1 MRKGKVIAIIPARGG
16 SKGLPRKNLRLLGN
30 KTLVGHAI
38 DVYRSSKWI
47 DRVIL
52 SSDDKE
58 IMSVAKSHGAEV
70 PFTRP
75 AELATDHSPEWH
87 TWQHLLQTLY
97 KEEPYA
103 LFDALVCVPP
113 TSPLRNV
120 EDVDACIE
128 LLMETDADIVITVRE
143 SDRNPYFNM
152 IKIDSNGYAELAST
166 SKQTIHRRQD
176 APQIYD
182 ITTVAYAARPQFVL
196 NASSIFEGKVK
207 TVKVPRH
214 RALDIDTELDLQFA
228 EFLLKSANI
237 EGDCGK

>member
-1 MRKGKVIAIIPARGG
+1 MKTGKVIAIIPARGG

-38 DVYRSSKWI
+38 DVSLSSKWI

-58 IMSVAKSHGAEV
+58 IMSVAESHGAEV

-75 AELATDHSPEWH
+75 VELATDNSPEWH
-87 TWQHLLQTLY
+87 TWQHLLKTLY
-97 KEEPYA
+97 RQEPYT

-143 SDRNPYFNM
+143 SNRNPYFNM
-152 IKIDSNGYAELAST
+152 IKIDSNGYAELASP

-207 TVKVPRH
+207 TVKVPHH

-228 EFLLKSANI
+228 EFLLKSAI
-237 EGDCGK
+237 